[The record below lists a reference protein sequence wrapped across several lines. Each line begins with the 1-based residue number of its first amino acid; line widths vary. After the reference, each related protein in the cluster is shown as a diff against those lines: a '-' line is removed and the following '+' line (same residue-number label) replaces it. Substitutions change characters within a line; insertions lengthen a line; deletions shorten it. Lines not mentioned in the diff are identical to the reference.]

1 MLDTRLSIAVVD
13 DEESVR
19 VALRRLC
26 MAYGLE
32 AHTFAT
38 AEQLFD
44 SLDGRRYDCL
54 VLDAHMPG
62 FGGLDAQTWL
72 NVCGIRIPSVIITG
86 RDDDEVR
93 ARARAVGASACLC
106 KPIDADLFFATI
118 SRAVETNSVGRHDGQ
133 HFAPVPVSAPY
144 AP

>member
-1 MLDTRLSIAVVD
+1 MPDTRLSIAVVD

-26 MAYGLE
+26 TAYGLD

-38 AEQLFD
+38 AEMLFD
-44 SLDGRRYDCL
+44 SLETRRYDCL
-54 VLDAHMPG
+54 ILDAHMPG

-72 NVCGIRIPSVIITG
+72 NMSGVRIPSVIITG

-93 ARARAVGASACLC
+93 AKAQAVGASACLC
-106 KPIDADLFFATI
+106 KPIDADLLFATI
-118 SRAVETNSVGRHDGQ
+118 ERAIAREKAAAFTESEDETVELPQ
-133 HFAPVPVSAPY
+133 
-144 AP
+144 

>member
-1 MLDTRLSIAVVD
+1 MPDTRLSIAVVD

-26 MAYGLE
+26 TAYGLD

-38 AEQLFD
+38 VEMLFD
-44 SLDGRRYDCL
+44 SLDTRRYDCL
-54 VLDAHMPG
+54 ILDAHMPG

-72 NVCGIRIPSVIITG
+72 NMCGVRIPSVIITG

-93 ARARAVGASACLC
+93 ARSRAVGASACLC
-106 KPIDADLFFATI
+106 KPIDADLLFSTI
-118 SRAVETNSVGRHDGQ
+118 ERAVEAAHMPS
-133 HFAPVPVSAPY
+133 SADR
-144 AP
+144 

>member
-1 MLDTRLSIAVVD
+1 MLDTRLSIAIVD

-26 MAYGLE
+26 IAYGLDV
-32 AHTFAT
+32 HTFAT

-44 SLDGRRYDCL
+44 SLDGRSYDCL

-93 ARARAVGASACLC
+93 ARAQAVGASACLC

-118 SRAVETNSVGRHDGQ
+118 SRAVEATSHPQYDAQ
-133 HFAPVPVSAPY
+133 PHMQVPISAPA

>member
-26 MAYGLE
+26 LAYGLD

-44 SLDGRRYDCL
+44 SLDTRRYDCL
-54 VLDAHMPG
+54 ILDAHMPG

-72 NVCGIRIPSVIITG
+72 NMCGIRIPSVIITG

-93 ARARAVGASACLC
+93 ARSRAVGASACLC
-106 KPIDADLFFATI
+106 KPIDADVLFETI
-118 SRAVETNSVGRHDGQ
+118 ARAVAREHAHQLAEAET
-133 HFAPVPVSAPY
+133 SAPM
-144 AP
+144 PST

>member
-1 MLDTRLSIAVVD
+1 MPDTRLSIAVVD

-26 MAYGLE
+26 MAYGIE

-38 AEQLFD
+38 AELLFD
-44 SLDGRRYDCL
+44 SLDTQRYDCL
-54 VLDAHMPG
+54 ILDAHMPG

-72 NVCGIRIPSVIITG
+72 NMSGVRIPSVIITG

-93 ARARAVGASACLC
+93 ARSRAVGASACLC
-106 KPIDADLFFATI
+106 KPIDADLLFATI
-118 SRAVETNSVGRHDGQ
+118 DRAIASEKASGFVE
-133 HFAPVPVSAPY
+133 SAE
-144 AP
+144 AAAQSHHQ